1 MSTNIKR
8 PYKLPEPLTTDPAKV
23 ANGVSMELM
32 QEYVRKHEERLL
44 RYEYLENLYKG
55 FHDVYNQPEKESWKP
70 DNRLAVN
77 FPRYI
82 TETFT
87 GYGYGIPIKVS
98 HPDKTVNDAIQLFGR
113 DNEISDH
120 ESEMIKKCCIYGH
133 AFEYIYQDEDTK
145 TKLTACTPKE
155 MFVVYDDTVKS
166 RALFAVRYG
175 YHTDETD
182 QLGKMY
188 GEILTKELIEP
199 FDGGDKQKSVVN
211 PYGYIPVIEWRLN
224 DERMGLYEAVAGLV
238 EAYNHTIGEKANDV
252 DAFAE
257 AYLAVLGA
265 EIDEEGI
272 YKIRDNRVINL
283 YGTDDA
289 KDILVE
295 FLQKP
300 TADGTQEN
308 LLDRLENLIYQTSM
322 VANISDDSFGNG
334 TSGTALAYKLQ
345 AMSNLAL
352 TFDRKIEKSLRKRY
366 KIFCS
371 LSTNVANKDA
381 WQDIEITTSR
391 NLPKN
396 RLEEAQTAQAVDGIV
411 SHATQLSLLSIVKDP
426 KEEIKA
432 IEKENKDSQSE
443 VVDQMIQSTAASDA
457 SGTGTAAKGEA
468 QDQTEQQAD
477 KRLNG
482 AQTSSLINVISR
494 IKAGVL
500 TEGQGVAIIATA
512 LQVDTDEAEKII
524 SGSL

>member
-1 MSTNIKR
+1 MSSLRR
-8 PYKLPEPLTTDPAKV
+8 PYRLPEPLTCDPAKV
-23 ANGVSMELM
+23 ENGISIKLM
-32 QEYVRKHEERLL
+32 QEYVRKHETRML
-44 RYEYLENLYKG
+44 RYNYLENLYKG

-82 TETFT
+82 TETFS

-98 HPDKTVNDAIQLFGR
+98 SPDKTVNEAIQLFGR
-113 DNEISDH
+113 DNEITDH

-133 AFEYIYQDEDTK
+133 AFEYVYQDEDTK

-166 RALFAVRYG
+166 RALFAIRYG
-175 YHTDETD
+175 YHTNETD
-182 QLGKMY
+182 LLGKMY
-188 GEILTKELIEP
+188 GEILTRELIEP
-199 FDGGDKQKSVVN
+199 FDGGDKHDAVVN

-265 EIDEEGI
+265 EVDDEGI

-289 KDILVE
+289 KDILVQ

-322 VANISDDSFGNG
+322 VANISDESFGNA

-391 NLPKN
+391 NIPKN

-411 SHATQLSLLSIVKDP
+411 SHETQLSLLSIVKDP

-432 IEKENKDSQSE
+432 IDKENKDSQSG
-443 VVDQMIQSTAASDA
+443 VVNNFGGGTSGQSDILEEPGSEAKTEEH
-457 SGTGTAAKGEA
+457 TGSET
-468 QDQTEQQAD
+468 
-477 KRLNG
+477 N
-482 AQTSSLINVISR
+482 
-494 IKAGVL
+494 
-500 TEGQGVAIIATA
+500 
-512 LQVDTDEAEKII
+512 
-524 SGSL
+524 